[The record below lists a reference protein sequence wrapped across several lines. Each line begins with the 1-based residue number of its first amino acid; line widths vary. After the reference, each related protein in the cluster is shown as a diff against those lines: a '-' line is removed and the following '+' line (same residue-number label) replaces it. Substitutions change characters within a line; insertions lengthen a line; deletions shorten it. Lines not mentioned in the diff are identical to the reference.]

1 MTVVRWGIVSTIKA
15 PAQDVL
21 KFAAYHID
29 AGATRVIIFLD
40 EPNPVAEKALRQH
53 PKARVIVC
61 DDEHWAGRGR
71 RPKRH
76 QTRQSHN
83 ATRAYHKNGDLDWI
97 GHVDVDEFV
106 LAEGGISAAL
116 ARVPDD
122 VESIRV
128 RPIERLAGGDGKA
141 YKQYIPRSENRLE
154 QVSNL
159 YPEFGQ
165 FLAGGFLSHM
175 AGKLFVRPGNDDLK
189 LRIHRIFVGDDVTS
203 DSLDYPD
210 MTVAHV
216 HARSYDDW
224 RAHFDFRHSVGS
236 YRDELS
242 PAFSRDLGG
251 MTLHEVF
258 AALLEFEGENGL
270 RKFFDEVV
278 GDSPELR
285 ARLKERNL
293 LQLHDLKLDEV
304 LSRQFPDV
312 VGMGI

>member
-1 MTVVRWGIVSTIKA
+1 MQDVRWGIVSTIKA
-15 PAQDVL
+15 PARDVL
-21 KFAAYHID
+21 EFAAYHID
-29 AGATRVIIFLD
+29 AGATRVIVFLD
-40 EPNPVAEKALRQH
+40 APNPVAEKALRHH

-61 DDEHWAGRGR
+61 DDEDWAGRGR

-83 ATRAYHKNGDLDWI
+83 ATRAYRKHGDLDWI
-97 GHVDVDEFV
+97 GHIDVDEFL
-106 LAEGGISAAL
+106 LAPGGIGSAL

-122 VESIRV
+122 VETIRV

-141 YKQYIPRSENRLE
+141 YKQYIPRGENRLE
-154 QVSNL
+154 HVSNL

-175 AGKLFVRPGNDDLK
+175 AGKIFARPGNDDLG
-189 LRIHRIFVGDDVTS
+189 LRIHRTFLGDEVGPDA
-203 DSLDYPD
+203 LDYPD

-216 HARSYDDW
+216 HARSYDEW

-242 PAFSRDLGG
+242 PAYSRDKGG

-258 AALLEFEGENGL
+258 ASLIAHEGETGL

-285 ARLKERNL
+285 ARLEERNL
-293 LQLHDLKLDEV
+293 LQLHDLKLDEAFQ
-304 LSRQFPDV
+304 RQFPKL
-312 VGMGI
+312 VGLGI